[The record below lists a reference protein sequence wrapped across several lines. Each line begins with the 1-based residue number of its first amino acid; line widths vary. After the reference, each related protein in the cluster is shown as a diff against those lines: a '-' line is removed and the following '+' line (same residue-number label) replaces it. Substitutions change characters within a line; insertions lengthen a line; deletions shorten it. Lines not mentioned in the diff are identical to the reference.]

1 MLLLQYSSAFS
12 AQGCPLRQGRYPFQI
27 QYSSGHTIESLVES
41 AEPGLSLI
49 PPQPPSPS
57 VELCWKVACQEALPT
72 SLGTLPRRRTS
83 VPDISEQVC
92 VAGGGG
98 GVHTRLAAGDRWKAE
113 KQAVAAVKSSPWRA
127 QPWRTKGFVLGN
139 PFRFFPRFSSAN
151 PPTRSSEQSLL
162 GKAGSGTKQ
171 EAALQPRHK
180 RTPRFPPRMQN
191 CFLCSGMAEQKGGG
205 EPCLLLLLIIIM
217 NFHFVLSHETARL

>member
-98 GVHTRLAAGDRWKAE
+98 GGAYSPGSRGSLESGETG
-113 KQAVAAVKSSPWRA
+113 SSSC
-127 QPWRTKGFVLGN
+127 Q
-139 PFRFFPRFSSAN
+139 
-151 PPTRSSEQSLL
+151 EQSLE
-162 GKAGSGTKQ
+162 GSAMADERVCTW
-171 EAALQPRHK
+171 QPLSVFS
-180 RTPRFPPRMQN
+180 PF
-191 CFLCSGMAEQKGGG
+191 FLCKPPYTFFRAE
-205 EPCLLLLLIIIM
+205 P
-217 NFHFVLSHETARL
+217 AREGWLWD